1 MPSLAI
7 SQASPPSVLNQ
18 ATVQGREGFVLRSV
32 PKDQHLSVVQSI
44 DAQAV
49 PLVVWTDTGEA
60 PANLSIENGLL
71 VGDGQPIR
79 LTAQALNR
87 APAGFGDLLQGESF
101 PVPPNRYTG
110 GLTPGS
116 LARVVQVGGEIR
128 VGSPQMAVISPS
140 APSPSPSSPSPSS
153 SSQPSP
159 SSAPESEEEGGSG
172 AWIAIAIGIGFVFVG
187 GAIVLLT
194 RKKRAW

>member
-1 MPSLAI
+1 MSSLAV
-7 SQASPPSVLNQ
+7 SKASTPSVLS
-18 ATVQGREGFVLRSV
+18 QGREGFVLRPV

-71 VGDGQPIR
+71 VGDGQPVR

-87 APAGFGDLLQGESF
+87 APAGFEDLLAGESF

-110 GLTPGS
+110 GLVPGS
-116 LARVVQVGGEIR
+116 LARVVKAGGEIR
-128 VGSPQMAVISPS
+128 VGSPSLAPPPSQPSPS
-140 APSPSPSSPSPSS
+140 QPSPSSPS
-153 SSQPSP
+153 QPP
-159 SSAPESEEEGGSG
+159 PPAAPEGEEEGGGSG
-172 AWIAIAIGIGFVFVG
+172 AGIAIAVGVGFLLAGVG
-187 GAIVLLT
+187 IVLLT

>member
-18 ATVQGREGFVLRSV
+18 ATVQVQGREGFVLRSV
-32 PKDQHLSVVQSI
+32 PKDQHLSVVQSV

-110 GLTPGS
+110 GLVPGN

-128 VGSPQMAVISPS
+128 VGSPHMAVISPS
-140 APSPSPSSPSPSS
+140 APSPSPSS
-153 SSQPSP
+153 SSQPTP
-159 SSAPESEEEGGSG
+159 SQPESGEEGGSSAG
-172 AWIAIAIGIGFVFVG
+172 IAVAIGIGFVLVG